1 MLGKDLTNEQKLNE
15 IYKMTEENNEILR
28 TIRRQQYFSNF
39 LKVVYWLVILGF
51 LGGAYYFVRPFISVF
66 TGDSTK
72 VEEKINQFNQMRNQL
87 PETKLINSF
96 FRGMQPKEEGGA
108 TTTDGGVTN

>member
-51 LGGAYYFVRPFISVF
+51 LGGAYYFVRPFIDVF
-66 TGDSTK
+66 TGDSAK
-72 VEEKINQFNQMRNQL
+72 VEEKIDQFNKMRSQL
-87 PETKLINSF
+87 PETKLINNLLH
-96 FRGMQPKEEGGA
+96 GLQEKGDG
-108 TTTDGGVTN
+108 TTTESSVTN

>member
-39 LKVVYWLVILGF
+39 FKVVYWLVILGF
-51 LGGAYYFVRPFISVF
+51 LGGAYYFVRPFIGVF
-66 TGDSTK
+66 TGDSSK
-72 VEEKINQFNQMRNQL
+72 VEEKIDQFNKMRSQL
-87 PETKLINSF
+87 PETKLINSLF
-96 FRGMQPKEEGGA
+96 KGLQQKEDA
-108 TTTDGGVTN
+108 TTTESSVTN